1 MIDDS
6 SYAFSVLCI
15 FFTVMYAGFALLIF
29 YFSTA
34 LLEESVVDALG
45 GSSSDESTSSGMMDH
60 HHHLH
65 HQSMK
70 SRDQGIGY
78 IGGDR
83 FDVVGRSPYGKAVTT
98 QHHRNEMF

>member
-1 MIDDS
+1 
-6 SYAFSVLCI
+6 
-15 FFTVMYAGFALLIF
+15 MYAGFALLIF
-29 YFSTA
+29 YFSHA

-60 HHHLH
+60 HHHH
-65 HQSMK
+65 HQSLK

-98 QHHRNEMF
+98 QHRNEMF

>member
-29 YFSTA
+29 YFSHA
-34 LLEESVVDALG
+34 LLEESVVDAFG

-60 HHHLH
+60 HLHH
-65 HQSMK
+65 HQSLK

>member
-1 MIDDS
+1 
-6 SYAFSVLCI
+6 
-15 FFTVMYAGFALLIF
+15 MYAGFALLVF

-60 HHHLH
+60 HLH
-65 HQSMK
+65 HQSLK

-83 FDVVGRSPYGKAVTT
+83 FDVVGRSPYGKAVTA